1 MKSKKNI
8 FILIIFII
16 LFLFLLFYL
25 YKISHK
31 DKETFNSSNKT
42 IILLGDSIL
51 NNNNY
56 VSSNSSIPFLL
67 DLHLTKQNDNLIN
80 LAQDNASISSVYN
93 QLDKI
98 PIDLNN
104 SNTFIILSVGGND
117 LLNLCKYKYKDINQI
132 MSKYDSLINSIQSR
146 LPSIHL
152 ILMNLY
158 YPFEFE
164 FESESNN
171 SKHYYSLIEKWNNH
185 IENYSHKQINLTK
198 IINNSNDFINIEPS
212 SIGGQKIVQHII
224 NNI

>member
-16 LFLFLLFYL
+16 LFLLFYL
-25 YKISHK
+25 YKISHSY
-31 DKETFNSSNKT
+31 KETFNSSNKK

-67 DLHLTKQNDNLIN
+67 DLHLTNQNNKLIN

-117 LLNLCKYKYKDINQI
+117 LLNGYEDINQI
-132 MSKYDSLINSIQSR
+132 MSKYDSLISSIQSR

-164 FESESNN
+164 SDNNN

-185 IENYSHKQINLTK
+185 IENCSHKQINLTK
-198 IINNSNDFINIEPS
+198 IINNSDDFINIEPS